1 MTNHRCSTRWE
12 HSKSEILLD
21 DNARPNPRSPSVF
34 WRPAAS
40 PRCSRATIELDAA
53 RHPSHT
59 IRMLLR
65 RVANDARLDMY
76 SACWRYG
83 RNIHASPG
91 LLATKVIINPSYN
104 LEPVQTTSPK
114 QASRELQFHPFSIT
128 REAPTTDLPS
138 SFDIRFVF
146 ITFGR
151 YVKIENDNNNDDVCI
166 RKY

>member
-1 MTNHRCSTRWE
+1 
-12 HSKSEILLD
+12 
-21 DNARPNPRSPSVF
+21 
-34 WRPAAS
+34 
-40 PRCSRATIELDAA
+40 
-53 RHPSHT
+53 
-59 IRMLLR
+59 MLLR

-138 SFDIRFVF
+138 SFDIRFVRIYYLF
-146 ITFGR
+146 LYIYT
-151 YVKIENDNNNDDVCI
+151 IETDLSGLYPVVPGDIYYLRKVCQN
-166 RKY
+166 